1 MKTRPHCFLRPI
13 LRPAAV
19 FALAFGVTSMMLSAQ
34 DEDAA
39 PDADAAVLE
48 TSEEAAEAPDSEEF
62 VEEADDEIVE
72 DEEEIVEEA
81 DDEIVEDEEEI
92 VEEADDEIAEDEEE
106 PVEEADD
113 EIAEDEDEEEPVE
126 EADDEIAEDE
136 EEPVEE
142 AEGETAEDEEE
153 IVEEADIEIVEDE
166 EPVEEADVE
175 IVEEDEEGPVEET
188 EGETAEDEEVTVE
201 ETEDETAGDEEESGE
216 AEEEPVLSGDELEV
230 TTAAE
235 ADLIENEAKFNEY
248 LSQALIRTAE
258 KEFAEAFALFD
269 LAKSELEK
277 CEVSPAKDAFAKRLS
292 EERKKAQILYGNK
305 LLEDCEKDYNKLL
318 LLADTTRTDEILDI
332 GQKLLVDLAYANVVY
347 YLGVLPGEP
356 YDNADLQVAIAKDP
370 VPVKEQFATIVEN
383 MRKSTQEH
391 IDSQNYWNET
401 SLEAVDPR
409 YNERQREINL
419 LFRAGQYLYQND
431 AWDEARDKM
440 EQILVKDPYNE
451 DAVVLLEKIYRRLY
465 AIADVRSYN
474 EFLREQA
481 QSDWSW
487 VESIPDVR
495 NIVITGGA
503 ETYESAGNELYNRLN
518 ELMIDHIEF
527 NDSDIGSVITMLRA
541 RSKDL
546 DPQGEGFNII
556 VPQAEKYAN
565 KLVTLN
571 LDQIPLYEVIRY
583 ICKITGL
590 SFRID
595 EADKIITI
603 GSGSD
608 VSDMVT
614 RYIPIRQA
622 TVLRIVGN
630 MRAEG
635 IGDGITQE
643 DTVGPGETVGSLI
656 TLSGAES
663 DPDSMRVTSI
673 APETLRT
680 YFTESG
686 IPFDEGSSIAY
697 DARANKLTVVNTP
710 ENIRQLEFAI
720 RDMDMQDPLIL
731 IESKMVE
738 IKMNDLEELG
748 FDWTLTHVSKKDD
761 HFSFSFTT
769 PEISSGF
776 SDNTLVNNL
785 NLLPNFGPGG
795 SWSLFL
801 TINAIDRTDRAEI
814 LSTPK
819 VVTVSGRQAQV
830 QMVRQMYF
838 PERWTEPEISTSCGT
853 SVTFEPSYPE
863 FGSARDIGTSLTVTP
878 TLQPNNYT
886 IRLELNP
893 SVTDLTGWSDYSY
906 NYVIGEFASGEEYP
920 MTLKMPEISN
930 REVQTTIKVYDG
942 QTVVIGGILSDTHGV
957 LSDRWPIFADI
968 PLIGR
973 LFTESASEAHK
984 DNLIIS
990 VSTRLISG
998 DGIPVRTNT
1007 QNGLPDFRR

>member
-1 MKTRPHCFLRPI
+1 MKMRPHCFLRPI

-19 FALAFGVTSMMLSAQ
+19 FALAFGVTSLMLSAQ
-34 DEDAA
+34 DDAVPADAA
-39 PDADAAVLE
+39 AVTETAEEPASEAEEAAVEADADAELE
-48 TSEEAAEAPDSEEF
+48 AEA
-62 VEEADDEIVE
+62 
-72 DEEEIVEEA
+72 
-81 DDEIVEDEEEI
+81 
-92 VEEADDEIAEDEEE
+92 
-106 PVEEADD
+106 
-113 EIAEDEDEEEPVE
+113 
-126 EADDEIAEDE
+126 
-136 EEPVEE
+136 
-142 AEGETAEDEEE
+142 ET
-153 IVEEADIEIVEDE
+153 
-166 EPVEEADVE
+166 
-175 IVEEDEEGPVEET
+175 
-188 EGETAEDEEVTVE
+188 
-201 ETEDETAGDEEESGE
+201 
-216 AEEEPVLSGDELEV
+216 EEPVLTGEQLEV
-230 TTAAE
+230 TTEAE
-235 ADLIENEAKFNEY
+235 ADLLENEALFNE
-248 LSQALIRTAE
+248 LLAKAITRTNE
-258 KEFAEAFALFD
+258 KQFEEAFKLFD
-269 LAKSELEK
+269 DAKAELEK
-277 CEVSPAKDAFAKRLS
+277 CEVSTTRAAFADRLS
-292 EERKKAQILYGNK
+292 SERKKAQILYGNA
-305 LLEDCEKDYNKLL
+305 LLEQCEKDFNKLL
-318 LLADTTRTDEILDI
+318 LIADAGRNDEILEV
-332 GQKLLVDLAYANVVY
+332 GPKLITDLTYAKVVY
-347 YLGVLPGEP
+347 YLGILPGES
-356 YDNADLQVAIAKDP
+356 YDNAELQVEIAKDP
-370 VPVKEQFATIVEN
+370 VKKKKEQFATIADS
-383 MRKSTQEH
+383 MIKTTQEL
-391 IDSQNYWNET
+391 IDSQNFWDET
-401 SLEAVDPR
+401 SLKAVDPR
-409 YNERQREINL
+409 YDERQREITL
-419 LFRAGQYLYQND
+419 LYRAGQFLYQND
-431 AWDEARDKM
+431 EWDAARDKM

-451 DAVVLLEKIYRRLY
+451 NAITLLEKIYRRLY
-465 AIADVRSYN
+465 AIADVRVYN
-474 EFLREQA
+474 ELLREQA

-518 ELMIDHIEF
+518 DLMIDHIEF
-527 NDSDIGSVITMLRA
+527 EGSDLTSAISLLRA

-556 VPQAEKYAN
+556 VPQSEKYAD
-565 KLVTLN
+565 KTVTLN

-590 SFRID
+590 NFRID
-595 EADKIITI
+595 ETDKIITI

-622 TVLRIVGN
+622 TILRIVGN

-635 IGDGITQE
+635 IGEGITQE
-643 DTVGPGETVGSLI
+643 DTVGPGDTVGSLI

-663 DPDSMRVTSI
+663 DPDSQRVTSI

-680 YFTESG
+680 YFAESG
-686 IPFDEGSSIAY
+686 IPFEDGSSIAY

-748 FDWTLTHVSKKDD
+748 FDWTLSHGNGEED
-761 HFSFSFTT
+761 HWNFTFT
-769 PEISSGF
+769 SPSIGSGW

-785 NLLPNFGPGG
+785 NLIPNFGPGG
-795 SWSLFL
+795 TWSLFL
-801 TINAIDRTDRAEI
+801 TINAIDRTDRSEI

-838 PERWTEPEISTSCGT
+838 PESWTEPQINTSCGS
-853 SVTFEPSYPE
+853 SVSFEPSYPE
-863 FGSARDIGTSLTVTP
+863 FGGPRDIGTSLTVTP

-906 NYVIGEFASGEEYP
+906 NYVIGDFSSGDEYP

-942 QTVVIGGILSDTHGV
+942 QTVVLGGILSDSHGQ
-957 LSDRWPIFADI
+957 LSDRWPIYADI

-973 LFTESASEAHK
+973 LFTESASQAHK

>member
-1 MKTRPHCFLRPI
+1 MKMRPHCFLRPI

-19 FALAFGVTSMMLSAQ
+19 FALAFGVTSLMLSAQ

-39 PDADAAVLE
+39 LDADAAVM
-48 TSEEAAEAPDSEEF
+48 
-62 VEEADDEIVE
+62 
-72 DEEEIVEEA
+72 
-81 DDEIVEDEEEI
+81 
-92 VEEADDEIAEDEEE
+92 
-106 PVEEADD
+106 
-113 EIAEDEDEEEPVE
+113 
-126 EADDEIAEDE
+126 
-136 EEPVEE
+136 
-142 AEGETAEDEEE
+142 ETAE
-153 IVEEADIEIVEDE
+153 EAVPDSGDNDAETVI
-166 EPVEEADVE
+166 EADVE
-175 IVEEDEEGPVEET
+175 TDVETDGEAVDES
-188 EGETAEDEEVTVE
+188 
-201 ETEDETAGDEEESGE
+201 GDEDAVDEE
-216 AEEEPVLSGDELEV
+216 AEEEPVLSGDELDV
-230 TTAAE
+230 TNAAE
-235 ADLIENEAKFNEY
+235 ADMIENEAYFNE
-248 LSQALIRTAE
+248 LLAQAITRRDE
-258 KEFAEAFALFD
+258 KEFEAAFKLFD
-269 LAKSELEK
+269 EAKKAIEK

-292 EERKKAQILYGNK
+292 EERKKAQVLYGNS
-305 LLEDCEKDYNKLL
+305 LLEECEKNFNKLL
-318 LLADTTRTDEILDI
+318 LLNHTDEILEI
-332 GQKLLVDLAYANVVY
+332 GQKLLTDLAYANAVY

-370 VPVKEQFATIVEN
+370 VKKDQFAATVES
-383 MRKSTQEH
+383 MRKSTQER

-401 SLEAVDPR
+401 SLDAVDPR

-419 LFRAGQYLYQND
+419 LFRAGQFLYQND
-431 AWDEARDKM
+431 QWDEARDKM

-451 DAVVLLEKIYRRLY
+451 DAVTLLEKIYRRLY

-503 ETYESAGNELYNRLN
+503 DTYDSAGNELYNRLN

-527 NDSDIGSVITMLRA
+527 NDSDIGSVITLLRA

-546 DPQGEGFNII
+546 DPLGEGFNII

-595 EADKIITI
+595 EKYKTITI

-608 VSDMVT
+608 VSDMTT
-614 RYIPIRQA
+614 RFIPIRQA
-622 TVLRIVGN
+622 TILRIVGN

-643 DTVGPGETVGSLI
+643 DTIGGGESVGSLI
-656 TLSGAES
+656 TLSGSAS
-663 DPDSMRVTSI
+663 DPDSQRVTSI

-680 YFTESG
+680 YFAESG
-686 IPFDEGSSIAY
+686 IPFEEGSSIAY

-748 FDWTLTHVSKKDD
+748 FDWTLTHTNGPDD
-761 HFSFSFTT
+761 HTTYTFTA
-769 PEISSGF
+769 PSISSGF

-801 TINAIDRTDRAEI
+801 TINAIDRTDRSEI

-819 VVTVSGRQAQV
+819 VVTVSGREAQV

-838 PERWTEPEISTSCGT
+838 PESWTEPEISTSCGS

-863 FGSARDIGTSLTVTP
+863 FGGPRDIGTSLVVTP
-878 TLQPNNYT
+878 TLQANNYT

-930 REVQTTIKVYDG
+930 REIQTTIKVYDG
-942 QTVVIGGILSDTHGV
+942 QTVVIGGILSDTHGA
-957 LSDRWPIFADI
+957 LSDRWPMLADI
-968 PLIGR
+968 PLLGR

>member
-1 MKTRPHCFLRPI
+1 
-13 LRPAAV
+13 
-19 FALAFGVTSMMLSAQ
+19 
-34 DEDAA
+34 
-39 PDADAAVLE
+39 
-48 TSEEAAEAPDSEEF
+48 
-62 VEEADDEIVE
+62 
-72 DEEEIVEEA
+72 
-81 DDEIVEDEEEI
+81 
-92 VEEADDEIAEDEEE
+92 
-106 PVEEADD
+106 
-113 EIAEDEDEEEPVE
+113 
-126 EADDEIAEDE
+126 
-136 EEPVEE
+136 
-142 AEGETAEDEEE
+142 
-153 IVEEADIEIVEDE
+153 
-166 EPVEEADVE
+166 
-175 IVEEDEEGPVEET
+175 
-188 EGETAEDEEVTVE
+188 
-201 ETEDETAGDEEESGE
+201 
-216 AEEEPVLSGDELEV
+216 
-230 TTAAE
+230 
-235 ADLIENEAKFNEY
+235 
-248 LSQALIRTAE
+248 
-258 KEFAEAFALFD
+258 
-269 LAKSELEK
+269 
-277 CEVSPAKDAFAKRLS
+277 
-292 EERKKAQILYGNK
+292 
-305 LLEDCEKDYNKLL
+305 
-318 LLADTTRTDEILDI
+318 
-332 GQKLLVDLAYANVVY
+332 
-347 YLGVLPGEP
+347 
-356 YDNADLQVAIAKDP
+356 
-370 VPVKEQFATIVEN
+370 
-383 MRKSTQEH
+383 
-391 IDSQNYWNET
+391 
-401 SLEAVDPR
+401 
-409 YNERQREINL
+409 
-419 LFRAGQYLYQND
+419 
-431 AWDEARDKM
+431 
-440 EQILVKDPYNE
+440 VKDPYNE
-451 DAVVLLEKIYRRLY
+451 DAITLLEKIYRRLY
-465 AIADVRSYN
+465 AIADVRIYN

-495 NIVITGGA
+495 NIVITGGP
-503 ETYESAGNELYNRLN
+503 ETYEAAGNELYNRLN
-518 ELMIDHIEF
+518 DLMIDHIEL
-527 NDSDIGSVITMLRA
+527 NDSDIGSAIMYLRA
-541 RSKDL
+541 RSKEL
-546 DPQGEGFNII
+546 DPLGEGFNII
-556 VPQAEKYAN
+556 VPQADKYAN
-565 KLVTLN
+565 KLITLN

-595 EADKIITI
+595 ETDKIITI

-608 VSDMVT
+608 VSDMVI

-643 DTVGPGETVGSLI
+643 DTLGQVDAGFANVSVSGSD
-656 TLSGAES
+656 A

-673 APETLRT
+673 APETLRA

-686 IPFDEGSSIAY
+686 IPFEEGSTIAY
-697 DARANKLTVVNTP
+697 DARANKLTVKNTP

-748 FDWTLTHVSKKDD
+748 FDWTLSHATSGEIE
-761 HFSFSFTT
+761 HFNFTFT
-769 PEISSGF
+769 SPTISSGF

-785 NLLPNFGPGG
+785 NLIPNFGPGG

-801 TINAIDRTDRAEI
+801 TINAIDRTDRSEI

-863 FGSARDIGTSLTVTP
+863 FGPARDIGTSLTVTP

-893 SVTDLTGWSDYSY
+893 TVTDLTGWSDYSY
-906 NYVIGEFASGEEYP
+906 NYVIGEFSSGEEYP

-930 REVQTTIKVYDG
+930 REIQTTIKVYDG
-942 QTVVIGGILSDTHGV
+942 QTVVIGGILSDTHGS

-973 LFTESASEAHK
+973 LFTESAQEAHK

>member
-1 MKTRPHCFLRPI
+1 MKMRPHCFLRPI

-34 DEDAA
+34 DGDAA
-39 PDADAAVLE
+39 PDADAAV
-48 TSEEAAEAPDSEEF
+48 T
-62 VEEADDEIVE
+62 
-72 DEEEIVEEA
+72 
-81 DDEIVEDEEEI
+81 
-92 VEEADDEIAEDEEE
+92 
-106 PVEEADD
+106 
-113 EIAEDEDEEEPVE
+113 
-126 EADDEIAEDE
+126 
-136 EEPVEE
+136 
-142 AEGETAEDEEE
+142 ETAE
-153 IVEEADIEIVEDE
+153 EAVPES
-166 EPVEEADVE
+166 A
-175 IVEEDEEGPVEET
+175 
-188 EGETAEDEEVTVE
+188 ETAVE
-201 ETEDETAGDEEESGE
+201 AVEESGE
-216 AEEEPVLSGDELEV
+216 AVGEEAEPVEEEPALSGDELEV

-235 ADLIENEAKFNEY
+235 ADLIENEAYFNE
-248 LSQALIRTAE
+248 LLAQAVTRRDE
-258 KEFAEAFALFD
+258 KEFEESFKLFD
-269 LAKSELEK
+269 EAKRVIDK
-277 CEVSPAKDAFAKRLS
+277 CEVSPAKDAFAKRLF
-292 EERKKAQILYGNK
+292 EERRKAQILYGNK
-305 LLEDCEKDYNKLL
+305 VLEDCENDFNKLL
-318 LLADTTRTDEILDI
+318 LLADAGRDDEILEI
-332 GQKLLVDLAYANVVY
+332 GQKLLNELICANVVY
-347 YLGVLPGEP
+347 YLGIPPGLDDKGGYVVP
-356 YDNADLQVAIAKDP
+356 SYDNAELQIAIANE
-370 VPVKEQFATIVEN
+370 PVKKDQDQFAVVVES

-401 SLEAVDPR
+401 SLDAVDPR

-419 LFRAGQYLYQND
+419 LFRAGQFLYQND
-431 AWDEARDKM
+431 EWDGARDKM

-451 DAVVLLEKIYRRLY
+451 NAITLLEKIYRRLY
-465 AIADVRSYN
+465 AIADVRTYN
-474 EFLREQA
+474 EFLLEQA
-481 QSDWSW
+481 KSDWSW

-495 NIVITGGA
+495 NIVITGGPDPY
-503 ETYESAGNELYNRLN
+503 ETAGNELYNRLN

-527 NDSDIGSVITMLRA
+527 SDSDIGSVITLLRA

-583 ICKITGL
+583 ICKVTGL

-595 EADKIITI
+595 ETDKIITI

-608 VSDMVT
+608 VSDMIT

-643 DTVGPGETVGSLI
+643 DTLGAGETVGGLI
-656 TLSGAES
+656 TLSPGES

-680 YFTESG
+680 YFSESG
-686 IPFDEGSSIAY
+686 IPFEEGSSIAY

-748 FDWTLTHVSKKDD
+748 FDWTLSHTNGEDD
-761 HFSFSFTT
+761 HFAFTFT
-769 PEISSGF
+769 SPSIGSGF
-776 SDNTLVNNL
+776 SDNTLVRDL
-785 NLLPNFGPGG
+785 NLIPNFGPGG

-801 TINAIDRTDRAEI
+801 TINAIDRTDRSEI

-838 PERWTEPEISTSCGT
+838 PESWTEPEISTSCGS

-863 FGSARDIGTSLTVTP
+863 FGSPRDIGTSLTVTP

-893 SVTDLTGWSDYSY
+893 TVTDLTGWSDYSY
-906 NYVIGEFASGEEYP
+906 NYVVGEFSSGEEYP

-942 QTVVIGGILSDTHGV
+942 QTVVIGGILSDTHGA

-973 LFTESASEAHK
+973 LFTESAAESHK

>member
-1 MKTRPHCFLRPI
+1 MKMRPHCFLRPI

-19 FALAFGVTSMMLSAQ
+19 FALAFGVTSLMLSAQ
-34 DEDAA
+34 DETVPA
-39 PDADAAVLE
+39 DADAAVME
-48 TSEEAAEAPDSEEF
+48 TAEEPASEAEESAVEADAEAELEAA
-62 VEEADDEIVE
+62 
-72 DEEEIVEEA
+72 
-81 DDEIVEDEEEI
+81 
-92 VEEADDEIAEDEEE
+92 AETEEE
-106 PVEEADD
+106 PA
-113 EIAEDEDEEEPVE
+113 
-126 EADDEIAEDE
+126 
-136 EEPVEE
+136 
-142 AEGETAEDEEE
+142 
-153 IVEEADIEIVEDE
+153 
-166 EPVEEADVE
+166 
-175 IVEEDEEGPVEET
+175 
-188 EGETAEDEEVTVE
+188 
-201 ETEDETAGDEEESGE
+201 
-216 AEEEPVLSGDELEV
+216 LSGDALEV

-235 ADLIENEAKFNEY
+235 ADMLENEALFNE
-248 LSQALIRTAE
+248 LLAKAITRTNE
-258 KEFAEAFALFD
+258 KQFVEAFRLFD
-269 LAKSELEK
+269 DAKAELEK
-277 CEVSPAKDAFAKRLS
+277 CEVSTTRAAFADRLS
-292 EERKKAQILYGNK
+292 SERKKAQILYGNA
-305 LLEDCEKDYNKLL
+305 LLEQCEKDFNKLL
-318 LLADTTRTDEILDI
+318 IIADTSRNDEILEI
-332 GQKLLVDLAYANVVY
+332 GPKLITDLTNAKFVY
-347 YLGVLPGEP
+347 YLGVLPDEP
-356 YDNADLQVAIAKDP
+356 HDGAALQVEIAKDP
-370 VPVKEQFATIVEN
+370 VKKKEQFATTADSMI
-383 MRKSTQEH
+383 KTTQEL
-391 IDSQNYWNET
+391 IDSQNFWDET
-401 SLEAVDPR
+401 SLKAVDPR
-409 YNERQREINL
+409 YDERQREINL
-419 LFRAGQYLYQND
+419 LYRAGQFLYQND
-431 AWDEARDKM
+431 QWDEARDKM

-451 DAVVLLEKIYRRLY
+451 NAITLLEKIYRRLY
-465 AIADVRSYN
+465 AIADVRVYN
-474 EFLREQA
+474 ELLREQA

-503 ETYESAGNELYNRLN
+503 ETYEAAGNELYNRLN

-527 NDSDIGSVITMLRA
+527 DGSDITSAISHLRQ

-556 VPQAEKYAN
+556 VPQSEKYAD
-565 KLVTLN
+565 KTITLN

-583 ICKITGL
+583 ICKMTGL
-590 SFRID
+590 NFRID
-595 EADKIITI
+595 ETDKIITI

-622 TVLRIVGN
+622 TILRIVGN

-643 DTVGPGETVGSLI
+643 DTVGPGDTVGNLI

-663 DPDSMRVTSI
+663 DPDSQRVTSI

-680 YFTESG
+680 YFAESG
-686 IPFDEGSSIAY
+686 IPFEEGSSIAY

-748 FDWTLTHVSKKDD
+748 FDWTLSHGNGEDD
-761 HFSFSFTT
+761 HWNFTFT
-769 PEISSGF
+769 SPSIGSGW

-785 NLLPNFGPGG
+785 NLIPNFGPGG

-801 TINAIDRTDRAEI
+801 TINAIDRTDRSEI

-838 PERWTEPEISTSCGT
+838 PESWTEPEINTSCGS
-853 SVTFEPSYPE
+853 SVSFEPSYPE
-863 FGSARDIGTSLTVTP
+863 FGGPRDIGTSLTVTP

-886 IRLELNP
+886 VRLELNP

-906 NYVIGEFASGEEYP
+906 NYVIGDFSSGDEYP

-942 QTVVIGGILSDTHGV
+942 QTVVLGGILSDTHGQ
-957 LSDRWPIFADI
+957 LSDRWPIYADI

-973 LFTESASEAHK
+973 LFTESAAESHK

>member
-1 MKTRPHCFLRPI
+1 MKMRPHCFLRPI

-39 PDADAAVLE
+39 LDADAAVTE
-48 TSEEAAEAPDSEEF
+48 TAEEAAPDSEDIEVVVEETEPETETAEEAGDEASGEEEAETEASGEEEAAE
-62 VEEADDEIVE
+62 
-72 DEEEIVEEA
+72 
-81 DDEIVEDEEEI
+81 
-92 VEEADDEIAEDEEE
+92 
-106 PVEEADD
+106 
-113 EIAEDEDEEEPVE
+113 
-126 EADDEIAEDE
+126 
-136 EEPVEE
+136 
-142 AEGETAEDEEE
+142 EG
-153 IVEEADIEIVEDE
+153 
-166 EPVEEADVE
+166 
-175 IVEEDEEGPVEET
+175 
-188 EGETAEDEEVTVE
+188 
-201 ETEDETAGDEEESGE
+201 
-216 AEEEPVLSGDELEV
+216 PVLSGDELDV
-230 TTAAE
+230 TTEAE
-235 ADLIENEAKFNEY
+235 ADLIENESLFNEY
-248 LSQALIRTAE
+248 LSQARTRTAE
-258 KEFAEAFALFD
+258 KEFVEAFNLFD
-269 LAKSELEK
+269 EAKSVLEK
-277 CEVSPAKDAFAKRLS
+277 CEASPAKDAYARRLAD
-292 EERKKAQILYGNK
+292 ERKKAQILFGNQV
-305 LLEDCEKDYNKLL
+305 LEDSEKDFNKLL
-318 LLADTTRTDEILDI
+318 LLNHDDEILEL
-332 GQKLLVDLAYANVVY
+332 GQRILNELICANVVY
-347 YLGVLPGEP
+347 YLGIPPRMDESGNYIVPS
-356 YDNADLQVAIAKDP
+356 YDNSELQIAIANDP
-370 VPVKEQFATIVEN
+370 VKDKKYNFAANVES
-383 MRKSTQEH
+383 MRKSTQER

-401 SLEAVDPR
+401 SLDAVDPR
-409 YNERQREINL
+409 YHERQREINL
-419 LFRAGQYLYQND
+419 LFRAGQFLYQHD
-431 AWDEARDKM
+431 QWDDARDKM

-451 DAVVLLEKIYRRLY
+451 DAMTLLEKIYRRLY

-503 ETYESAGNELYNRLN
+503 EAYESAGNELYNRLN
-518 ELMIDHIEF
+518 DLMIDHIEF
-527 NDSDIGSVITMLRA
+527 EGADIGSVITLLRA

-595 EADKIITI
+595 ETDKIITI

-608 VSDMVT
+608 VSDMIT

-622 TVLRIVGN
+622 TVLRIVSN

-643 DTVGPGETVGSLI
+643 DTVGPGDTVGSLI
-656 TLSGAES
+656 TLSGSES
-663 DPDSMRVTSI
+663 DPDSQRVTSI
-673 APETLRT
+673 APETLRV
-680 YFTESG
+680 YFSESG
-686 IPFDEGSSIAY
+686 IPFEEGSSIAY

-748 FDWTLTHVSKKDD
+748 FDWTLSHTDNKVQ
-761 HFSFSFTT
+761 HFNFTFT
-769 PEISSGF
+769 SPAISSGF

-785 NLLPNFGPGG
+785 NLIPNFGSGG
-795 SWSLFL
+795 TWSLFL

-819 VVTVSGRQAQV
+819 VVTVSGRQAQI

-838 PERWTEPEISTSCGT
+838 PESWSEPEISTSCGS

-863 FGSARDIGTSLTVTP
+863 FGSPRDIGTSLTVTP

-886 IRLELNP
+886 VRLELNP
-893 SVTDLTGWSDYSY
+893 TVTDLTGWSDYSY

-930 REVQTTIKVYDG
+930 REIQTTIKVYDG
-942 QTVVIGGILSDTHGV
+942 QTVVIGGILRDAHGQ

>member
-1 MKTRPHCFLRPI
+1 MKKRPHCFLRPV
-13 LRPAAV
+13 LRPVAV
-19 FALAFGVTSMMLSAQ
+19 FAIAFGVSALMLSAQ
-34 DEDAA
+34 DDDEAFE
-39 PDADAAVLE
+39 ADAAAME
-48 TSEEAAEAPDSEEF
+48 TADDADLDEA
-62 VEEADDEIVE
+62 EADDAEAVADA
-72 DEEEIVEEA
+72 DEAEA
-81 DDEIVEDEEEI
+81 DEA
-92 VEEADDEIAEDEEE
+92 EADADESETDAET
-106 PVEEADD
+106 DD
-113 EIAEDEDEEEPVE
+113 VVVVTDDAEN
-126 EADDEIAEDE
+126 
-136 EEPVEE
+136 
-142 AEGETAEDEEE
+142 G
-153 IVEEADIEIVEDE
+153 
-166 EPVEEADVE
+166 
-175 IVEEDEEGPVEET
+175 
-188 EGETAEDEEVTVE
+188 
-201 ETEDETAGDEEESGE
+201 EDETEEPELTIELTEEEQDVTSAGEESFFENEEAFNELLSKAITRTSEGKYEEAFKLFDDAKAEIEKCEAPLMKAAFAARLAEERKVAQHLYGE
-216 AEEEPVLSGDELEV
+216 ALLKEC
-230 TTAAE
+230 
-235 ADLIENEAKFNEY
+235 
-248 LSQALIRTAE
+248 E
-258 KEFAEAFALFD
+258 KEF
-269 LAKSELEK
+269 
-277 CEVSPAKDAFAKRLS
+277 KR
-292 EERKKAQILYGNK
+292 
-305 LLEDCEKDYNKLL
+305 LL
-318 LLADTTRTDEILDI
+318 LLVHTDDILKI
-332 GQKLLVDLAYANVVY
+332 GEDLKKTLICTNVVY
-347 YLGVLPGEP
+347 YLGIPPQIDDEGKYVVPP
-356 YDNADLQVAIAKDP
+356 YDNASLQVAIEKDP
-370 VPVKEQFATIVEN
+370 TMLKDEKGKDKEKLADRVAAMTET
-383 MRKSTQEH
+383 TQER

-419 LFRAGQYLYQND
+419 LFRAGQVLYQND
-431 AWDEARDKM
+431 QWDEARDKM

-451 DAVVLLEKIYRRLY
+451 DAITLLEKIYRRLY
-465 AIADVRSYN
+465 AIADVRIYN

-481 QSDWSW
+481 QTDWAW

-495 NIVITGGA
+495 NIVITDGPD
-503 ETYESAGNELYNRLN
+503 TYESAGNELYNRLN
-518 ELMIDHIEF
+518 ELMIDHIELS
-527 NDSDIGSVITMLRA
+527 DSDIGSAIMYLRS
-541 RSKDL
+541 RSKEL
-546 DPQGEGFNII
+546 DPLGEGFNII
-556 VPQAEKYAN
+556 VPQADKYAN
-565 KLVTLN
+565 KLITLN

-595 EADKIITI
+595 ENDKIITI

-608 VSDMVT
+608 VSDMVI

-643 DTVGPGETVGSLI
+643 DTLGQVDAGFANVTM
-656 TLSGAES
+656 SGGDE

-686 IPFDEGSSIAY
+686 IPFEEGSTIAY
-697 DARANKLTVVNTP
+697 DARANKLTVKNTP

-748 FDWTLTHVSKKDD
+748 FDWTLSHTNGENE
-761 HFSFSFTT
+761 HFNFTFT
-769 PEISSGF
+769 SPSISSGF

-863 FGSARDIGTSLTVTP
+863 FGPARDIGTSLTVTP

-930 REVQTTIKVYDG
+930 REIQTTIKVYDG
-942 QTVVIGGILSDTHGV
+942 QTVVIGGILKDSHGS

-968 PLIGR
+968 PLVGR

>member
-19 FALAFGVTSMMLSAQ
+19 FALAFGVTSLMLSAQ

-39 PDADAAVLE
+39 PDADAAVTE
-48 TSEEAAEAPDSEEF
+48 TAEKAVPESAEPVDAIAVDAAGEESGDAVA
-62 VEEADDEIVE
+62 EEADAV
-72 DEEEIVEEA
+72 
-81 DDEIVEDEEEI
+81 
-92 VEEADDEIAEDEEE
+92 
-106 PVEEADD
+106 
-113 EIAEDEDEEEPVE
+113 
-126 EADDEIAEDE
+126 
-136 EEPVEE
+136 
-142 AEGETAEDEEE
+142 
-153 IVEEADIEIVEDE
+153 
-166 EPVEEADVE
+166 
-175 IVEEDEEGPVEET
+175 
-188 EGETAEDEEVTVE
+188 
-201 ETEDETAGDEEESGE
+201 
-216 AEEEPVLSGDELEV
+216 EEEPVLSGDELEV

-235 ADLIENEAKFNEY
+235 ADLIENEAYFNE
-248 LSQALIRTAE
+248 LLAQAITRRDE
-258 KEFAEAFALFD
+258 KEFDEAFKLFD
-269 LAKSELEK
+269 EAKTVIDK
-277 CEVSPAKDAFAKRLS
+277 CEVSPAKDAFARRLS
-292 EERKKAQILYGNK
+292 DERRKAQILYGNK
-305 LLEDCEKDYNKLL
+305 ILEKCENDFNKLL
-318 LLADTTRTDEILDI
+318 LLNHDDEILEL
-332 GQKLLVDLAYANVVY
+332 GQKLLNDLICANVVY
-347 YLGVLPGEP
+347 YLGIPPAIDENGNYSVPT
-356 YDNADLQVAIAKDP
+356 YDNSELQIAIANE
-370 VPVKEQFATIVEN
+370 PVKKDQEQFASVIES
-383 MRKSTQEH
+383 MRKSTQER

-401 SLEAVDPR
+401 SLDAVDPR
-409 YNERQREINL
+409 YNERQREIQL
-419 LFRAGQYLYQND
+419 LFRAGQFLYQND
-431 AWDEARDKM
+431 QWDEARDKM

-451 DAVVLLEKIYRRLY
+451 DAITLLEKIYRRLY
-465 AIADVRSYN
+465 AIADVRTYN
-474 EFLREQA
+474 EFLLEQA
-481 QSDWSW
+481 KSDWSW

-495 NIVITGGA
+495 NIVITGDA
-503 ETYESAGNELYNRLN
+503 DPYESAGNELYNRLN

-527 NDSDIGSVITMLRA
+527 SDSDIGSVITLLRA

-583 ICKITGL
+583 ICKVTGL

-595 EADKIITI
+595 ETDKIITI

-608 VSDMVT
+608 VSDMIT

-643 DTVGPGETVGSLI
+643 DTLGAGETVGGLISL
-656 TLSGAES
+656 SPGES

-680 YFTESG
+680 YFSESG
-686 IPFDEGSSIAY
+686 IPFEEGSSIAY

-748 FDWTLTHVSKKDD
+748 FDWTLSHTNGEND
-761 HFSFSFTT
+761 HFAFTFT
-769 PEISSGF
+769 SPSIGSGF

-785 NLLPNFGPGG
+785 NLIPNFGPGG

-801 TINAIDRTDRAEI
+801 TINAIDRTDRSEI

-838 PERWTEPEISTSCGT
+838 PERWTEPEISTSCGS
-853 SVTFEPSYPE
+853 SVSFEPSYPE
-863 FGSARDIGTSLTVTP
+863 FGSPRDIGTSLTVTP

-893 SVTDLTGWSDYSY
+893 TVTDLTGWSDYSY
-906 NYVIGEFASGEEYP
+906 NYVIGEFSSGEEYP

-942 QTVVIGGILSDTHGV
+942 QTVVIGGILSDTHGA

-968 PLIGR
+968 PLVGR

>member
-1 MKTRPHCFLRPI
+1 MKMRPHCFLRPI

-19 FALAFGVTSMMLSAQ
+19 FALAFGVTSLMLSAQ
-34 DEDAA
+34 DETVPA
-39 PDADAAVLE
+39 DADAVV
-48 TSEEAAEAPDSEEF
+48 T
-62 VEEADDEIVE
+62 
-72 DEEEIVEEA
+72 
-81 DDEIVEDEEEI
+81 
-92 VEEADDEIAEDEEE
+92 
-106 PVEEADD
+106 
-113 EIAEDEDEEEPVE
+113 
-126 EADDEIAEDE
+126 
-136 EEPVEE
+136 
-142 AEGETAEDEEE
+142 ETAE
-153 IVEEADIEIVEDE
+153 
-166 EPVEEADVE
+166 EPA
-175 IVEEDEEGPVEET
+175 
-188 EGETAEDEEVTVE
+188 
-201 ETEDETAGDEEESGE
+201 SE
-216 AEEEPVLSGDELEV
+216 AEESAVEADAEAEQEAEAETEEPALSGDALEV

-235 ADLIENEAKFNEY
+235 ADMLENEALFNE
-248 LSQALIRTAE
+248 LLAKAITRTNE
-258 KEFAEAFALFD
+258 KQFVDAFKLFD
-269 LAKSELEK
+269 DAKAELEK
-277 CEVSPAKDAFAKRLS
+277 CEVSTTRAAFADRLS
-292 EERKKAQILYGNK
+292 SERKKAQILYGNA
-305 LLEDCEKDYNKLL
+305 LLEQCENDFNKLL
-318 LLADTTRTDEILDI
+318 LIADTSRNDEILEI
-332 GQKLLVDLAYANVVY
+332 GPKLITDLTYAKVVY
-347 YLGVLPGEP
+347 YLGILPGES
-356 YDNADLQVAIAKDP
+356 YDNAALQVEIAKDP
-370 VPVKEQFATIVEN
+370 VKKKKEQFATIADS
-383 MRKSTQEH
+383 MIKTTQEL
-391 IDSQNYWNET
+391 IDSQNFWDET
-401 SLEAVDPR
+401 SLKAVDPR
-409 YNERQREINL
+409 YDERQREINL
-419 LFRAGQYLYQND
+419 LYRAGQFLYQND
-431 AWDEARDKM
+431 EWDAARDKM

-451 DAVVLLEKIYRRLY
+451 NAITLLEKIYRRLY
-465 AIADVRSYN
+465 AIADVRVYN
-474 EFLREQA
+474 ELLREQA
-481 QSDWSW
+481 QSDWAW

-503 ETYESAGNELYNRLN
+503 ETYEAAGNELYNRLN

-527 NDSDIGSVITMLRA
+527 DGSDITSAISYLRQ

-556 VPQAEKYAN
+556 VPQSEKYAD
-565 KLVTLN
+565 KTITLN

-590 SFRID
+590 NFRID
-595 EADKIITI
+595 ETDKIITI

-622 TVLRIVGN
+622 TILRIVGN

-643 DTVGPGETVGSLI
+643 DTVGPGDTVGSLI

-663 DPDSMRVTSI
+663 DPDSQRVTSI

-680 YFTESG
+680 YFSESG
-686 IPFDEGSSIAY
+686 IPFEEGSSIAY

-748 FDWTLTHVSKKDD
+748 FDWTLSHGNGEDD
-761 HFSFSFTT
+761 HFNFTFT
-769 PEISSGF
+769 SPSIGSGW

-785 NLLPNFGPGG
+785 NLIPNFGPGG
-795 SWSLFL
+795 TWSLFL
-801 TINAIDRTDRAEI
+801 TINAIDRTDRSEI

-838 PERWTEPEISTSCGT
+838 PESWTEPEINTSCGS
-853 SVTFEPSYPE
+853 SVSFEPSYPE
-863 FGSARDIGTSLTVTP
+863 FGGPRDIGTSLTVTP

-886 IRLELNP
+886 VRLELNP

-906 NYVIGEFASGEEYP
+906 NYVIGDFSSGDEYP

-942 QTVVIGGILSDTHGV
+942 QTVVLGGILSDSHGQ

-973 LFTESASEAHK
+973 LFTESASQAHK